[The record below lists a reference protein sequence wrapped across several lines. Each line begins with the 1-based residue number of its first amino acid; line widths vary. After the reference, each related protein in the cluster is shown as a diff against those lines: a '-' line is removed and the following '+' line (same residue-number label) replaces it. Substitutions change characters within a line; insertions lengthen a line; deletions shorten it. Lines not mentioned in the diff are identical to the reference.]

1 VAAMLPDDEEVRD
14 AYVDVAETISSSGNY
29 RRAMKALK

>member
-1 VAAMLPDDEEVRD
+1 MLPDDEAVRA
-14 AYVDVAETISSSGNY
+14 AYIDVAETIASSGNY